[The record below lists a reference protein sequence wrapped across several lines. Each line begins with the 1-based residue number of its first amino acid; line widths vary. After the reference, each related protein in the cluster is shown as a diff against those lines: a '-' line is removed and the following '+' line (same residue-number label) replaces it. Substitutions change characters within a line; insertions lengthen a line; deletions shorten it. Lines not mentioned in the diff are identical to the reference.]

1 MTNSLSQRNVSFD
14 AIKSIAIILVIM
26 IHTSAPGYVSF
37 GGQWHAALFYEAFSR
52 ISVPLF
58 FMVTGALLLP
68 REHSIHSIAK
78 RMQRVLIPLVAWSLI
93 YLIFNKYYFGIS
105 TSGWLKHIIRGPI
118 LHLWFLYTLLGL
130 YIFLPLFSRFYT
142 SASLNEKLWILS
154 AWSIGASI
162 MPAFKGFFGFPLIGI
177 DMLYLPIY
185 AGYMLAGAV
194 LHETLQKFVGKKA
207 AISLAT
213 VVWLFGL
220 LMTIFLSWWKSIA
233 DSKYSMIF
241 MDYNSP
247 TVLIS
252 TLGAFAIIYL
262 LPLNRNQSIFSKV
275 PSYIGKQTL
284 GIYLFHMIP
293 LNIIAALVRD
303 NFLSI
308 NPWFYFSV
316 VTFLTFI
323 TSAVIVSI
331 IQRTPY
337 IRAICP

>member
-1 MTNSLSQRNVSFD
+1 
-14 AIKSIAIILVIM
+14 
-26 IHTSAPGYVSF
+26 
-37 GGQWHAALFYEAFSR
+37 
-52 ISVPLF
+52 
-58 FMVTGALLLP
+58 
-68 REHSIHSIAK
+68 
-78 RMQRVLIPLVAWSLI
+78 
-93 YLIFNKYYFGIS
+93 
-105 TSGWLKHIIRGPI
+105 
-118 LHLWFLYTLLGL
+118 
-130 YIFLPLFSRFYT
+130 
-142 SASLNEKLWILS
+142 
-154 AWSIGASI
+154 